1 MHPIY
6 ILIEWNLIE
15 SLIKWKVQ
23 WWFSRVVYIFGKPDF
38 QLSTKS
44 LVSCVIGRSYN
55 QLSSFVMSS
64 LLLDTHILCDI

>member
-6 ILIEWNLIE
+6 ILMEWNLIK

-23 WWFSRVVYIFGKPDF
+23 WWFSCVVYIFGKSDF

-44 LVSCVIGRSYN
+44 LVSCVIVISW
-55 QLSSFVMSS
+55 L
-64 LLLDTHILCDI
+64 